1 MAGVKAGLPTHG
13 ADQFDEN
20 DKEEAKEIST
30 FFNWLFLSDCIGGA
44 FSLIIMVWVQNKLGW
59 DWGFGSSAIL
69 VMFGISVIVAGV
81 SRYRFHMLGGS
92 NPIVEIIQVYV
103 ASIKKRKLELPKN
116 SEDLYE
122 FTYDKES
129 ALEHEFIPHSNAYR
143 FLDKAAIQ
151 PSLESQ
157 FNLQSQWILCTV
169 TQVEKAKTI
178 LGMLPF
184 FGSSI
189 IVSTCLAQLQTF
201 SIHQGT
207 TMDSEIFGL
216 MKIPAA
222 YLQ

>member
-69 VMFGISVIVAGV
+69 VMFGISVFVAGV

-151 PSLESQ
+151 PSLES
-157 FNLQSQWILCTV
+157 
-169 TQVEKAKTI
+169 
-178 LGMLPF
+178 
-184 FGSSI
+184 
-189 IVSTCLAQLQTF
+189 
-201 SIHQGT
+201 
-207 TMDSEIFGL
+207 
-216 MKIPAA
+216 
-222 YLQ
+222 